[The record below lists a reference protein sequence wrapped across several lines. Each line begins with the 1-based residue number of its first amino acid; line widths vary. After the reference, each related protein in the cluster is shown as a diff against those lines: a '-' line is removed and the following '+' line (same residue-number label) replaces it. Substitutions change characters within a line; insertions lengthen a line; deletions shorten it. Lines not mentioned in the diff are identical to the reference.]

1 MAEFSDLPGGDTSE
15 MIIMHA
21 RPIASTRWTA
31 RPSRWRAP
39 SRRGLLTGLLLLAL
53 SAPLAARAADPFLV
67 IAEQTETQQT
77 LDLPSIAPRLQSFE
91 QVTNAISTEQRRI
104 AELETRLQQLEKK
117 AANAVEPLPPPK
129 DAKAADGKAKEG
141 DGKAADAG
149 KDGKKEEK
157 KEEKKP
163 DEPYEVGSDLN
174 LKSRWD
180 KAGGGMLTEES
191 ANKDFRVKIGGRTQ
205 IDATA
210 FSPAPGPNQSPNK
223 GGLDPSLSDT
233 VNLRRARFR
242 IEGRMYEVYDWAA
255 EYDFVNQLNVTN
267 QTYPTER
274 DAGPLTAVTD
284 LWLQVREMPI
294 LGTVRVGNQKD
305 PFGYE
310 HLTSSRWLNFM
321 ERSYS
326 QDAFEGPFNNGFLP
340 GIQILNNNEDGDI
353 AWQVGEFKNTANPFG
368 FSNSSGGSETVGRL
382 VYLPVFEDEGRKLVH
397 LGISGRTME
406 PRRQFT
412 SYDKTT
418 GLPLSDEIPGVRFR
432 SRGDIRNGPPGPLNS
447 IYADSGL
454 LQGTWQNM
462 MGLELVGNNG
472 PWSFQSEYFGSW
484 LYNTKT
490 TNAGPYVTNGYQP
503 KPGTNVGTV
512 FYQGGYA
519 EVLYF
524 LTGESRTYSKIEY
537 RFDRPIPHNNFYVLR
552 DRSARRNQW
561 NVSEGAWQV
570 GARYNYLCLND
581 SGVNGGVLNGMT
593 LGLNWLLN
601 PNARVYFNYDLTYR
615 NFVSTPWN
623 KDGTPGTSYNGSG
636 FINGFGTRLAFDF

>member
-1 MAEFSDLPGGDTSE
+1 V
-15 MIIMHA
+15 
-21 RPIASTRWTA
+21 
-31 RPSRWRAP
+31 
-39 SRRGLLTGLLLLAL
+39 
-53 SAPLAARAADPFLV
+53 AARAADPFLV
-67 IAEQTETQQT
+67 IAEQTETQQP

-104 AELETRLQQLEKK
+104 AELDTRLQQLEKK

-129 DAKAADGKAKEG
+129 DTKAADGKAKEG

-157 KEEKKP
+157 NEEKKDEKKP

-180 KAGGGMLTEES
+180 KGLTEES

-205 IDATA
+205 VDAVA
-210 FSPAPGPNQSPNK
+210 FSAAPGPNQQPYE
-223 GGLDPSLSDT
+223 GGLDPGLSDT

-242 IEGRMYEVYDWAA
+242 IEGRMYEMYDWAC
-255 EYDFVNQLNVTN
+255 EYDFVNQINVN
-267 QTYPTER
+267 NEVYPTER

-284 LWLQVREMPI
+284 LWMQVREIPI

-305 PFGYE
+305 PYGYE

-321 ERSYS
+321 ERSYA

-340 GIQILNNNEDGDI
+340 GIQILNSNEEGDI
-353 AWQVGEFKNTANPFG
+353 GWQVGEFKNTSNPFG
-368 FSNSSGGSETVGRL
+368 FSNSSGGSQTVGRL
-382 VYLPVFEDEGRKLVH
+382 IYLPIFEDEGRKLVH
-397 LGISGRTME
+397 LGISGRTLE
-406 PRRQFT
+406 PRRQ
-412 SYDKTT
+412 YTT
-418 GLPLSDEIPGVRFR
+418 FNNGQPVGDEVTATRFR

-462 MGLELVGNNG
+462 IGLEFVANNG

-484 LYNTKT
+484 LYNTT
-490 TNAGPYVTNGYQP
+490 TTKFGGLVTNGFQP

-512 FYQGGYA
+512 YYQSGYA

-537 RFDRPIPHNNFYVLR
+537 RFDRPIPHNNFYALR

-561 NVSEGAWQV
+561 NISEGAWQV

-615 NFVSTPWN
+615 DFVSTPWK
-623 KDGTPGTSYNGSG
+623 KDPKTGDVVASPSYNGSG